1 VALSTQPEK
10 AAYSVTKHAALALAE
25 WLAVQYRRLGVKVS
39 CFCPGPMLTRMLLSN
54 DFAPGSPALVQA
66 LTPQQVADVVVE
78 GIAAERFLITTRP
91 GYERV
96 LMPSGPSGQ
105 YMKR

>member
-1 VALSTQPEK
+1 MALSTQPEK

-39 CFCPGPMLTRMLLSN
+39 CFCPGPMLTRMLLGN
-54 DFAPGSPALVQA
+54 EFAPDSPALVQA
-66 LTPQQVADVVVE
+66 LTPQQVADVVVK
-78 GIAAERFLITTRP
+78 GIAAERGRDRT
-91 GYERV
+91 
-96 LMPSGPSGQ
+96 PSGLGGQ